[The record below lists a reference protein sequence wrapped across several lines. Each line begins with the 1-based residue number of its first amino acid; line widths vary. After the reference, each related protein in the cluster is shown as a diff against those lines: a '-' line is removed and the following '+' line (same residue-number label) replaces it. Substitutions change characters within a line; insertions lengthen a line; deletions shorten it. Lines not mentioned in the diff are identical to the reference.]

1 MESMPRTRTPGGSP
15 LPELDLTPDLIPDLT
30 PELGPML
37 AEARMRCGWR
47 GREAARLLGISR
59 SQLVGLEAGL
69 RSPDTTLAERLAEGL
84 ALTPHESALLL
95 AAATAHEASGPGG
108 ESMVGQTPPRHDPR

>member
-1 MESMPRTRTPGGSP
+1 MESMPTVGTPGSSP
-15 LPELDLTPDLIPDLT
+15 LS
-30 PELGPML
+30 ELGSML

-69 RSPDTTLAERLAEGL
+69 RSPDAALAERLAEGL
-84 ALTPHESALLL
+84 ALTPDESSLLL
-95 AAATAHEASGPGG
+95 AAATAQPGA
-108 ESMVGQTPPRHDPR
+108 

>member
-1 MESMPRTRTPGGSP
+1 MESMPPVGTPGSNP
-15 LPELDLTPDLIPDLT
+15 RPV
-30 PELGPML
+30 LGPML

-69 RSPDTTLAERLAEGL
+69 RSPDAALAARLAEGL
-84 ALTPHESALLL
+84 ALTPHEAALLL
-95 AAATAHEASGPGG
+95 ATATAHEAAAEATAATAQPGA
-108 ESMVGQTPPRHDPR
+108 

>member
-1 MESMPRTRTPGGSP
+1 MESTPTVGTPAGP
-15 LPELDLTPDLIPDLT
+15 LS
-30 PELGPML
+30 ELGSML

-69 RSPDTTLAERLAEGL
+69 RSPDPTLAERLAEGL
-84 ALTPHESALLL
+84 ALTPHESSLLL
-95 AAATAHEASGPGG
+95 AATTANGAAAEAAATAAR
-108 ESMVGQTPPRHDPR
+108 PRA